1 MKDYPATPDGLR
13 VDRDVEAGVLRLAF
27 DRVDRR
33 NALTDDIV
41 LGLIELIEAAG
52 SDEAVRVIHLTG
64 EGDHFCSGFDLSL
77 RGKPDTPPRTGATQR
92 QMRWHVN
99 RLIPT
104 MLETQTPIVVAA
116 RGWVIGLGLNIAL
129 AADFAVVADDARLW
143 APFVGAGFTPD
154 SGSSWLLPRL
164 AGVARAKDMLLL
176 GRKVSGLE
184 AAEWGLVHQAVE
196 GRALDTVAGDLVA
209 ELAAAPTVALGLT
222 KLLINRGLDTDLP
235 RHLADE
241 AFAIELSSRSED
253 FTEASRAKRDKRAPD
268 FRGR

>member
-13 VDRDVEAGVLRLAF
+13 ADRDVEAGVLRLAF

-52 SDEAVRVIHLTG
+52 SDEAVRVIHLAG

-116 RGWVIGLGLNIAL
+116 RGWIIGLGLNIVL
-129 AADFAVVADDARLW
+129 AADFAVVDDDARLW

-154 SGSSWLLPRL
+154 SGSSWLLPASPAWR
-164 AGVARAKDMLLL
+164 GPRTCCCSVARCRVWRRPNGVWSTRPSKV
-176 GRKVSGLE
+176 GRWIRLPATWWRSWRRRRPWR
-184 AAEWGLVHQAVE
+184 WG
-196 GRALDTVAGDLVA
+196 
-209 ELAAAPTVALGLT
+209 
-222 KLLINRGLDTDLP
+222 
-235 RHLADE
+235 
-241 AFAIELSSRSED
+241 
-253 FTEASRAKRDKRAPD
+253 
-268 FRGR
+268 